1 MYFFSSFILC
11 FLLCKALRK
20 KQTGEFIVQFRN
32 FFLIFVIVRS
42 INIFSGFL
50 IVSNKAL
57 ICIYK
62 KKIKEK
68 IKYNEI
74 ENIKYYPILPSHL
87 SISVLYIT
95 LKNGTKKIIS
105 DFENSKN
112 TYLTINT
119 LIKELKS

>member
-1 MYFFSSFILC
+1 M
-11 FLLCKALRK
+11 CKALRK

-32 FFLIFVIVRS
+32 FFLIFVIVRT

>member
-1 MYFFSSFILC
+1 M
-11 FLLCKALRK
+11 CKALRK

-32 FFLIFVIVRS
+32 FFLIFVIVRT

-57 ICIYK
+57 MCIYK

-119 LIKELKS
+119 LIVKEHMV